1 MVVDKNAHLSSLEN
15 VLSVELWVYVNGWS
29 PLAPAVCK
37 SDPNYRTGF
46 GVVAIDEGMAKKAAP
61 SDTPHDALPTV
72 AFFVGGIAN
81 KVVVRVPSKEWVHLA
96 GTYDGKTITV
106 YMNGNRADFYPWE
119 TAPDECPQALG
130 QDLYVGAHPSK
141 GVGWD
146 GLIDVVRVW
155 KRCVGWDEVR
165 QLMNQAHVRD
175 DPTLLG
181 QWTLSEGAGDSCFDS
196 SGKNCNGRLEGGV
209 TRVQATRDFVPPAMT
224 ASERHIDSLY
234 LQLRDFKLKFEK
246 NEGRAMTKGDLHL
259 APPVISKIAKRLG
272 ML

>member
-1 MVVDKNAHLSSLEN
+1 MLEKPKKIEDIVNLDGYAAVFIPGGHGCMVNLPACQ
-15 VLSVELWVYVNGWS
+15 
-29 PLAPAVCK
+29 PL
-37 SDPNYRTGF
+37 
-46 GVVAIDEGMAKKAAP
+46 
-61 SDTPHDALPTV
+61 
-72 AFFVGGIAN
+72 
-81 KVVVRVPSKEWVHLA
+81 
-96 GTYDGKTITV
+96 GK
-106 YMNGNRADFYPWE
+106 
-119 TAPDECPQALG
+119 L
-130 QDLYVGAHPSK
+130 L
-141 GVGWD
+141 
-146 GLIDVVRVW
+146 
-155 KRCVGWDEVR
+155 
-165 QLMNQAHVRD
+165 NQAHVRD